1 MRDGLKLF
9 YHLKN
14 EWVSIV
20 VDCRSQQP
28 VIAYFGA
35 TLSHVNASML
45 GQLDRH
51 EAPASLSAEPVI
63 SLSPSIGTGY
73 LGHPAIA
80 LRKEPNTWQFNPR
93 LVSCEASESQ
103 LVLVSICEALAVEI
117 THCLRLDRKTS
128 VVELTTHIK
137 NLDSE
142 SRLSVDRC
150 LMTVPIQD
158 HLTEALELTGRWGYE
173 LQQNRFQLP
182 ASSVVRENR
191 TGRTSHHL
199 HPSIRLLSNT
209 TSLHSG
215 DAVDIQLAWSG
226 NHTTRI
232 EQLAD
237 GRRLIQA
244 GELLEPGELELGPG
258 TSYASPSCF
267 FCFSNEG
274 ISGLT
279 QQWHRFIRARHEPL
293 NALPHRTRP
302 VQLNTWE
309 ACYFDVNEATV
320 IELIDQAAVLGIERF
335 VLDDGWFEGRN
346 NDQTS
351 LGDWQVDRSKFP
363 AGLTPVATHCHSKGL
378 EFGLWIEPEMVSRK
392 SELYRAHPDWVLGFS
407 GTSLIEARHQLVL
420 DLGREEVVDYL
431 FESISTL
438 LTETPIGYLKW
449 DMNRDIHQMEN
460 AVGQRAVHQQTTA
473 VYALM
478 ARIRKQFPY
487 VEMESCASGGGR
499 LDMGVLQHATRFW
512 PSDTNDALDRIRV
525 QTGFLSMMPPELM
538 GSHVGPSPCHLTG
551 RQHSMA
557 FRAGIALWGHM
568 GVEADIRAL
577 DERERTVLE
586 AAINLHKQHRL
597 LLHRGRYVE
606 HEASAQQVAWSVVS
620 ADQTEAISGLALM
633 ETPNTAF
640 PKRMRFLGIDAAKQ
654 YRVNLV
660 WPQELSGAQAQYR
673 DSLQTNTF
681 GGDWLQ
687 QAGLEPPIMRPESIL
702 IYHLTAT

>member
-1 MRDGLKLF
+1 
-9 YHLKN
+9 
-14 EWVSIV
+14 
-20 VDCRSQQP
+20 
-28 VIAYFGA
+28 
-35 TLSHVNASML
+35 
-45 GQLDRH
+45 
-51 EAPASLSAEPVI
+51 
-63 SLSPSIGTGY
+63 
-73 LGHPAIA
+73 
-80 LRKEPNTWQFNPR
+80 
-93 LVSCEASESQ
+93 
-103 LVLVSICEALAVEI
+103 
-117 THCLRLDRKTS
+117 
-128 VVELTTHIK
+128 
-137 NLDSE
+137 
-142 SRLSVDRC
+142 
-150 LMTVPIQD
+150 
-158 HLTEALELTGRWGYE
+158 
-173 LQQNRFQLP
+173 
-182 ASSVVRENR
+182 
-191 TGRTSHHL
+191 
-199 HPSIRLLSNT
+199 
-209 TSLHSG
+209 
-215 DAVDIQLAWSG
+215 
-226 NHTTRI
+226 
-232 EQLAD
+232 
-237 GRRLIQA
+237 
-244 GELLEPGELELGPG
+244 
-258 TSYASPSCF
+258 
-267 FCFSNEG
+267 
-274 ISGLT
+274 
-279 QQWHRFIRARHEPL
+279 
-293 NALPHRTRP
+293 
-302 VQLNTWE
+302 
-309 ACYFDVNEATV
+309 
-320 IELIDQAAVLGIERF
+320 
-335 VLDDGWFEGRN
+335 
-346 NDQTS
+346 
-351 LGDWQVDRSKFP
+351 
-363 AGLTPVATHCHSKGL
+363 
-378 EFGLWIEPEMVSRK
+378 MVSRK

-478 ARIRKQFPY
+478 ARIRKQFPH

-525 QTGFLSMMPPELM
+525 QTGFLSMLPPELM